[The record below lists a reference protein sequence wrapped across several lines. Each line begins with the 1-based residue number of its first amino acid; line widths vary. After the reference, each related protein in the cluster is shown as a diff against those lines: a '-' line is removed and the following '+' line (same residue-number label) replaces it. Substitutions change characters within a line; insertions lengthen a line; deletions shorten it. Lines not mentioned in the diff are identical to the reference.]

1 MIIYKNERDSFNNDA
16 YLQSLIILIGSNVD
30 HDHDLFLIKLY
41 HLFTN
46 MHFYRAY
53 IIGQIFLY
61 RYFIKNH
68 LTF

>member
-53 IIGQIFLY
+53 IIG
-61 RYFIKNH
+61 
-68 LTF
+68 